1 MPSSAKNSSRK
12 EAPVK
17 APKPATTGLS
27 QMSTALTEEEK
38 MMAMFQA
45 ESEQWTAQQEEMAQ

>member
-12 EAPVK
+12 ETTIK
-17 APKPATTGLS
+17 APKPATTGLA